1 MCYGGEFGATR
12 ENIRRVA
19 QADWR
24 TLAAA
29 VDRGDDIIE
38 GHLMERAWASLI
50 GPRFPPTL
58 VRRML
63 CRCADDT
70 SRREVL
76 MPPSVYAGLLLDP
89 HDRPSDP
96 ILQNRRYR
104 ALMRDP
110 TLILTD
116 GAFGRHLRDLYRTL
130 AGTGAD

>member
-12 ENIRRVA
+12 ANIRRLA

-24 TLAAA
+24 AIAAA
-29 VDRGDDIIE
+29 LGRGDNIIE

-70 SRREVL
+70 SRREVV
-76 MPPSVYAGLLLDP
+76 MPPSHYAGLLLDP
-89 HDRPSDP
+89 LDRPSDAYEGSYYS
-96 ILQNRRYR
+96 LHQEVN
-104 ALMRDP
+104 
-110 TLILTD
+110 
-116 GAFGRHLRDLYRTL
+116 
-130 AGTGAD
+130 

>member
-29 VDRGDDIIE
+29 LDRGDNIIE

-89 HDRPSDP
+89 HGRPSDAYELTR
-96 ILQNRRYR
+96 LQK
-104 ALMRDP
+104 LDP

-116 GAFGRHLRDLYRTL
+116 RAFGRHLRDLKRTL
-130 AGTGAD
+130 AGAGAD